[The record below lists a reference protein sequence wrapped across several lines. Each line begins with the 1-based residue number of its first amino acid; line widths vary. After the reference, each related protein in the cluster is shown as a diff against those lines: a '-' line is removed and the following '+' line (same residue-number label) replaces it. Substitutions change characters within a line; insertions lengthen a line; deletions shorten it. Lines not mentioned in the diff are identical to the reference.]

1 MLQVEVKFGERDQIG
16 EFTLRHG
23 DWVQFN
29 IATDRRD
36 HLQKATNISLVDD
49 RLVFHLLVIFFQ
61 GIHDNICISLTFCLC

>member
-1 MLQVEVKFGERDQIG
+1 MKFGERDQTG

-36 HLQKATNISLVDD
+36 HLQKATNISLLDE
-49 RLVFHLLVIFFQ
+49 R
-61 GIHDNICISLTFCLC
+61 